1 MKKIWMYFRPD
12 PGSFKKAWLMSKW
25 TCVFL
30 LVLGVNVH
38 ANVYSQN
45 GQQVNLSM
53 KGVKLKDVIWEIEK
67 QTSFVFMYNTEDLD
81 KVGKVDVS
89 IRTDKVEEVLK
100 KVLKGTNLTFS
111 IQDAV
116 VVLKPLQQ
124 AQQRKEIKIAGK
136 VTDVR
141 RTPLPGVTVI
151 VSVDKGGRPILGTT
165 TDDKGHY
172 QLVIPQNAGEFVIYF
187 SFVGMKTQTVKYA
200 GQETIDVVMVEEKK
214 EIEEVVVTGYA
225 NIKKSSF
232 TGNATTVSKD
242 ELLKTNNKN
251 VIAALQTFD
260 PSFRIKENTLWGS
273 DPNALPEVNIRGE
286 SSIAMRKGLDV
297 EAERRTQR
305 TNLKD
310 NPNMP
315 IFILDGFEVSVEKIY
330 DMDINRIESMT
341 ILKDAAAT
349 AMYGSRAANGVV
361 VVTSVAPKP
370 GELQVTYNF
379 TGGAEFPD
387 LTDYNL
393 CNAAEKLE
401 VERLSGL
408 FVASSPSGQADKD
421 IEYSEKMQNV
431 LRGINS
437 DWMAQPLRNVFNH
450 THSLN
455 LQGGVESIRYSLDLN
470 YDSNRGVMKGS
481 HRSRTGAGLTL
492 DYRSK
497 KWLQLMNQITYNTNR
512 TEDSPYGSFSDYV
525 ALQPYDP
532 MYDENG
538 ELSKH
543 LKYSNTDNPL
553 WNVANLRSFA
563 GKGKS
568 EDITDNLSVNLY
580 LIDGLQIKGQFSI
593 TKNTSKTESFT
604 DPADSHFSSTVN
616 TDEKGRLSRSLT
628 DNYTWNVNAM
638 AYYNKSVSRHFINA
652 TLGMNA
658 QESKSESTSMTFQ
671 GFQLG
676 NMATPAFAS
685 QQPDKTNIS
694 TSESRLIGFLGSVN
708 YSYNDVYLFDGSFRF
723 DASSQFGKDKRWAP
737 FWSLGAGINFHNYEF
752 LKDNWWVNTLKIRA
766 SYGNTG
772 KVNFPAYTAITT
784 YKMDNDAWYFTGPA
798 ASLMALGNSRL
809 TWETTKTVD
818 AGITLGLFRDLI
830 YINASYYHKKT
841 EDLID
846 AVAVRSASGFKEYNV
861 NMGAVLNEG
870 FEINLNATLYRDKDW
885 MVTVNANL
893 AHNRNEIVE
902 LGAEMNAYN
911 QKLLE
916 EFNTYTD
923 PSKEVERGPMGNP
936 IENQSA
942 YEGVVQTPLI
952 QYYKGASTTAIYAV
966 RSAGIDPANGRELFI
981 KKNGMTTYTWCAEDQ
996 VVVGDRNPDAQ
1007 GSWGINVGYKGIY
1020 LNASFMYQWGAQS
1033 YNETL
1038 LKRVENAEIRYQNV
1052 DKRVLSQR
1060 WKQAG
1065 DIVPYYD
1072 LNMNNSKTAAHIDRP
1087 SSRFVQ
1093 DYNYLNFSSLS
1104 IGYDFSRE
1112 LISKWRLRT
1121 LGIRFNA
1128 NDICRWSSIKEER
1141 GTGYPFSRTYNFTLT
1156 LGI

>member
-1 MKKIWMYFRPD
+1 
-12 PGSFKKAWLMSKW
+12 MSKW
-25 TCVFL
+25 TFVF
-30 LVLGVNVH
+30 VFVWCIQVH
-38 ANVYSQN
+38 AGVYAQN
-45 GQQVNLSM
+45 KNPIRLSL
-53 KGVKLKDVIWEIEK
+53 KEVGLKDVLWEIEK
-67 QTSFVFMYNTEDLD
+67 QTAFIFMYNAEDLD
-81 KVGKVDVS
+81 QMGKLDIS
-89 IRTDKVEEVLK
+89 ITTDKVEDILK
-100 KVLKGTNLTFS
+100 KCLEGSSLTYS

-116 VVLKPLQQ
+116 IVLKPLQQ
-124 AQQRKEIKIAGK
+124 AQTPKEIRIKGK

-141 RTPLPGVTVI
+141 KTPLPGTTVI
-151 VSVDKGGRPILGTT
+151 VSIDKGGRPVLGTS
-165 TDDKGHY
+165 TDQEGRY
-172 QLVIPQNAGEFVIYF
+172 QLNIPAEIKDFVLYF
-187 SFVGMKTQTVKYA
+187 SFIGMKPQQVKYT
-200 GQETIDVVMVEEKK
+200 GQETVNVVMMEEKK

-232 TGNATTVSKD
+232 TGNATTVTKD
-242 ELLKTNNKN
+242 QLLQTNNKN
-251 VIAALQTFD
+251 VISALQTFD

-273 DPNALPEVNIRGE
+273 DPNALPEINIRGE

-315 IFILDGFEVSVEKIY
+315 IFILDGFEVPVEKIY

-387 LTDYNL
+387 LRDYNL
-393 CNAAEKLE
+393 CNAEEKLE
-401 VERLSGL
+401 VERLAGL
-408 FVASSPSGQADKD
+408 FVSSTPSGQADKD
-421 IEYSEKMQNV
+421 IEYNQKLENV

-470 YDSNRGVMKGS
+470 HDSNRGVMKGS
-481 HRSRTGAGLTL
+481 HRTRTGAGLTL

-497 KWLQLMNQITYNTNR
+497 KWLQLMNQVTYNTNR
-512 TEDSPYGSFSDYV
+512 TEDSPYGSFGDYV
-525 ALQPYDP
+525 VLQPYDP

-538 ELSKH
+538 EFTKE
-543 LKYSNTDNPL
+543 LKYSNTTNPL
-553 WNVANLRSFA
+553 WKVANLQSFA

-580 LIDGLQIKGQFSI
+580 LLDGLQVKGQFSI
-593 TKNTSKTESFT
+593 TKNTSKTETFA
-604 DPADSHFSSTVN
+604 DPADPIYSSTTN
-616 TDEKGRLSRSLT
+616 SAEKGSLSRSLT
-628 DNYTWNVNAM
+628 DNYSWNVNTM
-638 AYYNKSVSRHFINA
+638 IYYNKSIARHFINA

-658 QESKSESTSMTFQ
+658 QTSKSESTSMTFY

-676 NMATPAFAS
+676 NMATSAFAS
-685 QQPDKTNIS
+685 QQPDKTNIT
-694 TSESRLIGFLGSVN
+694 TSENRLIGFLGSVN

-737 FWSLGAGINFHNYEF
+737 FWSVGGGINFHNYEF
-752 LKDNWWVNTLKIRA
+752 LKDNWVMNTLKIRA

-784 YKMDNDAWYFTGPA
+784 YQMDNDAWYFTGPA
-798 ASLMALGNSRL
+798 AGLMALGNPKL

-818 AGITLGLFRDLI
+818 AGITLGMFRDLI
-830 YINASYYHKKT
+830 YISASYYHKKT
-841 EDLID
+841 DDLID

-870 FEINLNATLYRDKDW
+870 YEINLNATLYRGKDW

-916 EFNTYTD
+916 EFNKYTD
-923 PSKEVERGPMGNP
+923 PSKEDFSGPMGIPTGHNS
-936 IENQSA
+936 E
-942 YEGVVQTPLI
+942 YEGLVSTPLI

-981 KKNGMTTYTWCAEDQ
+981 KKNGQTTYTWCADDQ

-1007 GSWGINVGYKGIY
+1007 GSFGLNVGYKGIY

-1038 LKRVENAEIRYQNV
+1038 LDRVENARIRYQNV
-1052 DKRVLSQR
+1052 DKRVLTQR

-1072 LNMNNSKTAAHIDRP
+1072 LNLNNSKTAAHINRP
-1087 SSRFVQ
+1087 TSRFVQ

-1104 IGYDFSRE
+1104 IGYDFKRE
-1112 LISKWRLRT
+1112 LISKWKLRT

-1128 NDICRWSSIKEER
+1128 HDICRWSSIKEER
-1141 GTGYPFSRTYNFTLT
+1141 GTSYPFSRTYNFTLT